1 MKSDVRLVG
10 AVMFG
15 LILPMVGCR
24 GDDGESSQT
33 ASDENGVTPT
43 TGGTAATSATAPAT
57 TAGASPEESSP
68 AEDSGPSGTLVV
80 GLERDPERLDPNFAR
95 HVVAESVGQA
105 LFDALIMVD
114 LDGELVPGLAES
126 YEFTDDLTLEFVL
139 REGVT
144 LPQR

>member
-1 MKSDVRLVG
+1 M
-10 AVMFG
+10 
-15 LILPMVGCR
+15 
-24 GDDGESSQT
+24 
-33 ASDENGVTPT
+33 
-43 TGGTAATSATAPAT
+43 
-57 TAGASPEESSP
+57 
-68 AEDSGPSGTLVV
+68 V

-144 LPQR
+144 LSQR